1 MASNMTKK
9 CRILIVSL
17 TIYLFIYLPL
27 FSFYLLFIYLLFI
40 FMCLSVLYI
49 YICLSCI
56 LGANGVQ
63 ERASHSLE
71 MEEHPF
77 DSHHIGEQESN
88 LSPLQD
94 KEVLRHLLSS
104 LSTEILSI
112 ISYIVKILDMI
123 KYKLYVIESNW
134 KKFTFVHPVHSY
146 RFHFYLP
153 GIILNKIKFQ
163 FK

>member
-1 MASNMTKK
+1 MQNSYCFFN
-9 CRILIVSL
+9 
-17 TIYLFIYLPL
+17 YLFIYLSASIFFL
-27 FSFYLLFIYLLFI
+27 FIIYLLIIYFYVPEC
-40 FMCLSVLYI
+40 FVYI

-153 GIILNKIKFQ
+153 GFILNKIKFQ